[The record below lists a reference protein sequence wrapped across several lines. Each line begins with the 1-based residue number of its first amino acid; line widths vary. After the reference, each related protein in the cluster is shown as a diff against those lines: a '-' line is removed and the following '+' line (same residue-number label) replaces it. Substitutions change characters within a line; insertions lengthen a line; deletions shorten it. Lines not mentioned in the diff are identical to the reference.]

1 MKFTLDKRSLHNRY
15 GMARK
20 SRKNT
25 GAVIEAPVQ
34 ISNYFP
40 TAIYVRLSI
49 ENSGKDDDGDSIANQ
64 ISFCKAYLAEHTD
77 LKLYDIYEDNGEKG
91 TNFDR
96 PEFKRMMDDI
106 RSGKVKCVLVKDLS
120 RFGRDYI
127 EAGEY
132 LEKIFPFMGIRFISI
147 TDGYDSLNCDDAES
161 ALMIPLKNM
170 INDVYAKDISR
181 KIITSFRARQEK
193 GEFLP
198 AFAPYGYVKSKEV
211 AYRYEI
217 DQETA
222 PYVRMI
228 FEWKAEGVSHN
239 EICKRLNDMGA
250 VTPARRK
257 VDLGI
262 WRAEK
267 YKHTVWHGRTII
279 DIMKNPTYTGCIV
292 YGRIPKSLYEG
303 IKMHRAP
310 EEEWRYVPDAHEPI
324 ISQELFD
331 KVQKMF
337 ADRAEKFKAKMD
349 ENAPLRELVTN
360 HFKGKIYCGDCG
372 KRMRFV
378 KPTDK
383 RYPVDQDHAVYVCGG
398 YLDSGYSR
406 CSRHSIRYP
415 VVADA
420 VLAAINI
427 QLELALKQEQLIRQ
441 MRGSVKEKNLIDK
454 YVGQINYLSQEL
466 KKLNGKREALF
477 ENFAEGILDEAEYQF
492 AKKKYD
498 EEAKEIEKKLT
509 VEKAKK
515 VQLDDILSLS
525 NEWLVAIHKAEN
537 VTEIDAGLVKH
548 LVSSVKIFEDNRVEV
563 ELNFCDQRNIF
574 NRIIAEM
581 AGEANE

>member
-1 MKFTLDKRSLHNRY
+1 M
-15 GMARK
+15 
-20 SRKNT
+20 
-25 GAVIEAPVQ
+25 
-34 ISNYFP
+34 SNK
-40 TAIYVRLSI
+40 IYNACIYARLSR
-49 ENSGKDDDGDSIANQ
+49 DDGDKLESDSITNQ
-64 ISFCKAYLAEHTD
+64 KALIRDFLSKHPEIHVVSEKTD
-77 LKLYDIYEDNGEKG
+77 DGYSGV
-91 TNFDR
+91 NFDR

-147 TDGYDSLNCDDAES
+147 TDGYDSLTCDDAEG

-211 AYRYEI
+211 AYRYEV

-239 EICKRLNDMGA
+239 EICKRLNAMGA

-262 WRAEK
+262 WRAER
-267 YKHTVWHGRTII
+267 YKNTVWFGRTII
-279 DIMKNPTYTGCIV
+279 DILKNPTYTGCIV

-310 EEEWRYVPDAHEPI
+310 EEEWRYVPNAHEPI

-337 ADRAEKFKAKMD
+337 ADRAKKFQKKMN

-383 RYPVDQDHAVYVCGG
+383 RYPIDQNHAVYVCGG

-415 VVADA
+415 LVAEA
-420 VLAAINI
+420 VLAAIKV
-427 QLELALKQEQLIRQ
+427 QLEFALKQEQFIRQ
-441 MRGSVKEKNLIDK
+441 MRGSVREKNLIDK
-454 YVGQINYLSQEL
+454 YVGRINYLSQEL
-466 KKLNGKREALF
+466 KKINGKRESLF

-498 EEAKEIEKKLT
+498 DEAADMEKKLA

-515 VQLDDILSLS
+515 AQLDDVLLLS
-525 NEWLVAIHKAEN
+525 NEWLGAIHQAEN
-537 VTEIDAGLVKH
+537 IAEIDSDLVKY
-548 LVSSVKIFEDNRVEV
+548 LISSVKVFEDNRVEV
-563 ELNFCDQRNIF
+563 ELNFAEQRNIF
-574 NRIIAEM
+574 NLIIAEM
-581 AGEANE
+581 AGDGHE

>member
-1 MKFTLDKRSLHNRY
+1 
-15 GMARK
+15 MARK

-25 GAVIEAPVQ
+25 GVVIEIPVQ
-34 ISNYFP
+34 TSNCFS

-106 RSGKVKCVLVKDLS
+106 RSCKVKCVLVKDLS

-127 EAGEY
+127 ETGEY

-147 TDGYDSLNCDDAES
+147 TDGYDSLTCDDAEG

-310 EEEWRYVPDAHEPI
+310 KEEWRYVPDAHEPI

-337 ADRAEKFKAKMD
+337 ADRAEKLKSKMD

-415 VVADA
+415 VVADV
-420 VLAAINI
+420 VLAAIKM

-466 KKLNGKREALF
+466 KKINGKREALF

-492 AKKKYD
+492 TKKKYD
-498 EEAKEIEKKLT
+498 DEAAIIEKRLAA
-509 VEKAKK
+509 EKAKK
-515 VQLDDILSLS
+515 SQLDDVLSLS
-525 NEWLVAIHKAEN
+525 NEWLSAIHQAEN
-537 VTEIDAGLVKH
+537 VTEIDSDLVKH

-563 ELNFCDQRNIF
+563 ELNFGDQRNIF

>member
-1 MKFTLDKRSLHNRY
+1 
-15 GMARK
+15 MARK

-64 ISFCKAYLAEHTD
+64 ISFCKVYLAEHTD

-466 KKLNGKREALF
+466 KKTNSKREALF

-525 NEWLVAIHKAEN
+525 NEWLEAIHKAEN

-563 ELNFCDQRNIF
+563 ELYFGDQRNIF

>member
-1 MKFTLDKRSLHNRY
+1 
-15 GMARK
+15 MARK

-25 GAVIEAPVQ
+25 GAVIETPVQ
-34 ISNYFP
+34 TSNYFS

-106 RSGKVKCVLVKDLS
+106 RGGKVKCVLVKDLS

-127 EAGEY
+127 EAGKY

-147 TDGYDSLNCDDAES
+147 TDGYDSLTCDDAEG

-211 AYRYEI
+211 AYRYEV

-257 VDLGI
+257 IDLGI

-420 VLAAINI
+420 VLAAINM

-454 YVGQINYLSQEL
+454 YVGQINYLSQKL
-466 KKLNGKREALF
+466 KRINNKREDLF

-492 AKKKYD
+492 SKKKYD
-498 EEAKEIEKKLT
+498 DEAEEIEKKLT

-548 LVSSVKIFEDNRVEV
+548 LVSSVKIFDDNRVEV
-563 ELNFCDQRNIF
+563 ELNFGDQRNIF

>member
-1 MKFTLDKRSLHNRY
+1 
-15 GMARK
+15 MARK
-20 SRKNT
+20 SRKTT

-34 ISNYFP
+34 ESNYFS

-77 LKLYDIYEDNGEKG
+77 LKLCGIYEDNGEKG

-106 RSGKVKCVLVKDLS
+106 RNGKIKCVLVKDLS

-147 TDGYDSLNCDDAES
+147 TDGYDSLTCDDAEGT
-161 ALMIPLKNM
+161 LMIPLKNM

-228 FEWKAEGVSHN
+228 YEWKADCVSHN
-239 EICKRLNDMGA
+239 EICKRLNEMGA

-267 YKHTVWHGRTII
+267 YKNTVWFGRTII
-279 DIMKNPTYTGCIV
+279 DILKNPTYTGCIV

-337 ADRAEKFKAKMD
+337 ADRAKSFKAKMD
-349 ENAPLRELVTN
+349 KNAPLRELVTN

-378 KPTDK
+378 KPTDR
-383 RYPVDQDHAVYVCGG
+383 RYPVDQDHAIYVCGG

-415 VVADA
+415 VVAEA
-420 VLAAINI
+420 VLAAIKV
-427 QLELALKQEQLIRQ
+427 QLDFALKQEQLIRQ
-441 MRGSVKEKNLIDK
+441 MRGSEREKNLIDK

-466 KKLNGKREALF
+466 KKINGKRESLF

-498 EEAKEIEKKLT
+498 DEAAEIEKKLT
-509 VEKAKK
+509 VERAKK
-515 VQLDDILSLS
+515 TQLDDVLSLS
-525 NEWLVAIHKAEN
+525 NEWLGAIHQAEDI
-537 VTEIDAGLVKH
+537 TEIDSESVKH
-548 LVSSVKIFEDNRVEV
+548 LVSSVKVFEDNRVEV
-563 ELNFCDQRNIF
+563 ELNFAEQRNIF
-574 NRIIAEM
+574 NLIIAEM
-581 AGEANE
+581 AGDGHE

>member
-1 MKFTLDKRSLHNRY
+1 
-15 GMARK
+15 MARK

-25 GAVIEAPVQ
+25 GAVIETPAQ
-34 ISNYFP
+34 ASSYFS

-77 LKLYDIYEDNGEKG
+77 LKLYGIYEDNGEKG

-106 RSGKVKCVLVKDLS
+106 RGGKVKCVLVKDLS

-147 TDGYDSLNCDDAES
+147 TDGYDSLTCDDAEG

-324 ISQELFD
+324 VSQELFD

-383 RYPVDQDHAVYVCGG
+383 RYPIDQKHAVYVCGG

-415 VVADA
+415 IVANA
-420 VLAAINI
+420 VLAAINM

-441 MRGSVKEKNLIDK
+441 MRGSVREKSLIDK

-466 KKLNGKREALF
+466 KKINGKREALF
-477 ENFAEGILDEAEYQF
+477 EKFAEGFLDEAEYQF

-498 EEAKEIEKKLT
+498 DKATEIEKKLT

-525 NEWLVAIHKAEN
+525 NEWLEAIHKAEN
-537 VTEIDAGLVKH
+537 ITEIDAGLVKY
-548 LVSSVKIFEDNRVEV
+548 LVSSVKIFEDNRIEV
-563 ELNFCDQRNIF
+563 ELNFGDQRNIF

>member
-1 MKFTLDKRSLHNRY
+1 
-15 GMARK
+15 MARK
-20 SRKNT
+20 SRKTT
-25 GAVIEAPVQ
+25 GAVIEAPIQ
-34 ISNYFP
+34 ESNYFS

-77 LKLYDIYEDNGEKG
+77 LKLYGIYEDNGEKG

-106 RSGKVKCVLVKDLS
+106 RTGKVKCVLVKDLS

-147 TDGYDSLNCDDAES
+147 TDGYDSLTCDDAEG

-228 FEWKAEGVSHN
+228 YEWKADGVSHN
-239 EICKRLNDMGA
+239 EICKRLNEMGA

-267 YKHTVWHGRTII
+267 YKNTVWFGRTII
-279 DIMKNPTYTGCIV
+279 DILKNPTYTGCIV

-337 ADRAEKFKAKMD
+337 ADRAKNFKAKMD
-349 ENAPLRELVTN
+349 KNAPLRELVTN

-378 KPTDK
+378 KPTDR
-383 RYPVDQDHAVYVCGG
+383 RYPVDQDHAIYVCGG

-415 VVADA
+415 VVAEA
-420 VLAAINI
+420 VLAAIKV
-427 QLELALKQEQLIRQ
+427 QLDFALKQEQLIRQ
-441 MRGSVKEKNLIDK
+441 MRGSEREKNLIDK

-466 KKLNGKREALF
+466 KKINGKRESLF
-477 ENFAEGILDEAEYQF
+477 ENFAEGILDETEYQF

-498 EEAKEIEKKLT
+498 EEAADMEKKLA

-515 VQLDDILSLS
+515 VQLDDVLSLS
-525 NEWLVAIHKAEN
+525 NEWLGAIQQAEN
-537 VTEIDAGLVKH
+537 ITEIDSGLVKH
-548 LVSSVKIFEDNRVEV
+548 LVRSVKVFEDNRVEV
-563 ELNFCDQRNIF
+563 ELNFAEQRNIF
-574 NRIIAEM
+574 NLIIAEM
-581 AGEANE
+581 VGDGHE

>member
-1 MKFTLDKRSLHNRY
+1 
-15 GMARK
+15 MARK

-25 GAVIEAPVQ
+25 GVVIETPVQ
-34 ISNYFP
+34 TSNYFS

-49 ENSGKDDDGDSIANQ
+49 ENSGKDDDGDSIVNQ

-106 RSGKVKCVLVKDLS
+106 RGGKVKCVLVKDLS
-120 RFGRDYI
+120 RFGRNYI

-147 TDGYDSLNCDDAES
+147 TDGYDSLTCDDAEG
-161 ALMIPLKNM
+161 ALLIPLKNM

-211 AYRYEI
+211 AYRYEV

-324 ISQELFD
+324 VSQELFD

-383 RYPVDQDHAVYVCGG
+383 RYPIDQKHAVYVCGG

-415 VVADA
+415 VVADV

-466 KKLNGKREALF
+466 KKINSKRESLF

-498 EEAKEIEKKLT
+498 DEAAETEKKLT
-509 VEKAKK
+509 AEKAKK

-525 NEWLVAIHKAEN
+525 NEWLEAIHKAEN
-537 VTEIDAGLVKH
+537 ITEIDVGLVKH

-563 ELNFCDQRNIF
+563 ELNFGDQRNIF

-581 AGEANE
+581 AGEAK

>member
-1 MKFTLDKRSLHNRY
+1 
-15 GMARK
+15 MARK

-96 PEFKRMMDDI
+96 PAFKRMMDDI
-106 RSGKVKCVLVKDLS
+106 RGGKVKCVLVKDLS
-120 RFGRDYI
+120 RFDRDYI
-127 EAGEY
+127 EVGEY
-132 LEKIFPFMGIRFISI
+132 LEKIFPFIGIRFISI
-147 TDGYDSLNCDDAES
+147 TDGYDSLTCDDAES

-324 ISQELFD
+324 VSQELFD

-383 RYPVDQDHAVYVCGG
+383 RYPVNQDHAVYVCGG

-420 VLAAINI
+420 VLAAIII

-441 MRGSVKEKNLIDK
+441 MRGSAREKNLIDK

-466 KKLNGKREALF
+466 KKTNSKREALF

-525 NEWLVAIHKAEN
+525 NEWLVAIHEAEN

-563 ELNFCDQRNIF
+563 ELNFRDQRNIF
-574 NRIIAEM
+574 NRIIVEM

>member
-1 MKFTLDKRSLHNRY
+1 
-15 GMARK
+15 MARK

-25 GAVIEAPVQ
+25 GAVIETPVQ
-34 ISNYFP
+34 TSNYFS

-106 RSGKVKCVLVKDLS
+106 RGGKVKCVLVKDLS

-127 EAGEY
+127 EAGKY

-147 TDGYDSLNCDDAES
+147 TDGYDSLTCDDAEG

-211 AYRYEI
+211 AYRYEV

-257 VDLGI
+257 IDLGI

-420 VLAAINI
+420 VLAAINM

-454 YVGQINYLSQEL
+454 YVGQINYLSQKL
-466 KKLNGKREALF
+466 KRINSKREDLF

-492 AKKKYD
+492 SKKKYD
-498 EEAKEIEKKLT
+498 DEAEEIEKKLT

-548 LVSSVKIFEDNRVEV
+548 LVSSVKIFDDNRVEV
-563 ELNFCDQRNIF
+563 ELNFGDQRNIF

>member
-1 MKFTLDKRSLHNRY
+1 
-15 GMARK
+15 MARK
-20 SRKNT
+20 SRKTT
-25 GAVIEAPVQ
+25 GAVIEASVQ
-34 ISNYFP
+34 ESSCFS

-64 ISFCKAYLAEHTD
+64 IEFCKAYLAEHAD
-77 LKLYDIYEDNGEKG
+77 LKFYKIYEDNGEKG

-120 RFGRDYI
+120 RFSRDYI

-147 TDGYDSLNCDDAES
+147 TDGYDSLTCGDAES

-198 AFAPYGYVKSKEV
+198 AFAPYGYVKSKKV

-217 DQETA
+217 DKETA

-228 FEWKAEGVSHN
+228 FEWKAKGVSHN
-239 EICKRLNDMGA
+239 EICKKLNDMGA

-267 YKHTVWHGRTII
+267 YKHTVWFGRTII
-279 DIMKNPTYTGCIV
+279 DILKNPTYTGCIV

-310 EEEWRYVPDAHEPI
+310 EEEWRYVLDAHEPI
-324 ISQELFD
+324 VSQELFD
-331 KVQKMF
+331 KVQQMF
-337 ADRAEKFKAKMD
+337 EDRAKKFQKKMD

-360 HFKGKIYCGDCG
+360 HFRGKIYCGDCG

-383 RYPVDQDHAVYVCGG
+383 RYPIDQDHATYVCGG

-406 CSRHSIRYP
+406 CSRHSIKYP
-415 VVADA
+415 IVANA
-420 VLAAINI
+420 VLTAINVH
-427 QLELALKQEQLIRQ
+427 LEFCLKQEQLIRQ
-441 MRGSVKEKNLIDK
+441 MRGSVREKNLIDK

-466 KKLNGKREALF
+466 KKINSKREALF
-477 ENFAEGILDEAEYQF
+477 ENFAEGILDDAEYQF

-498 EEAKEIEKKLT
+498 DEATEIEKKLT

-515 VQLDDILSLS
+515 TQLDDVLSLS
-525 NEWLVAIHKAEN
+525 NEWLGAIRQAES
-537 VTEIDAGLVKH
+537 VTEIDSDLVKH
-548 LVSSVKIFEDNRVEV
+548 LVSSVKIFNDNRVEV
-563 ELNFCDQRNIF
+563 ELNFAEQRNVF
-574 NRIIAEM
+574 NLIIAEM
-581 AGEANE
+581 AGDKHE

>member
-1 MKFTLDKRSLHNRY
+1 
-15 GMARK
+15 MARK

-25 GAVIEAPVQ
+25 GAVIEAPAQ
-34 ISNYFP
+34 AGSYFS

-106 RSGKVKCVLVKDLS
+106 RGGKVKCVLVKDLS

-147 TDGYDSLNCDDAES
+147 TDGYDSLTCDDAEG

-211 AYRYEI
+211 AYRYEV
-217 DQETA
+217 DRETA

-267 YKHTVWHGRTII
+267 YKNTVWFGRTII
-279 DIMKNPTYTGCIV
+279 DILKNPTYTGCIV

-310 EEEWRYVPDAHEPI
+310 EEEWRYVPNAHEPI
-324 ISQELFD
+324 VSQELFD

-337 ADRAEKFKAKMD
+337 ADRAERFKAKMD
-349 ENAPLRELVTN
+349 ENASLRELVTN

-420 VLAAINI
+420 VLAAIKM

-454 YVGQINYLSQEL
+454 YIGHVNYLSQEL
-466 KKLNGKREALF
+466 KRINSKREDLF

-498 EEAKEIEKKLT
+498 DEAAEIEKKLT

-525 NEWLVAIHKAEN
+525 NEWLGAIHKAEN
-537 VTEIDAGLVKH
+537 ITDIDAGLVKY
-548 LVSSVKIFEDNRVEV
+548 LVGSVKIFEDNRVEV
-563 ELNFCDQRNIF
+563 ELNFGEQRNNF

>member
-1 MKFTLDKRSLHNRY
+1 
-15 GMARK
+15 MARK

-64 ISFCKAYLAEHTD
+64 ISFCKAYLTEHTD

-147 TDGYDSLNCDDAES
+147 TDGYDSLNCDDAEG

-198 AFAPYGYVKSKEV
+198 AFAPYGYVKSKKV

-324 ISQELFD
+324 VSQELFD

-383 RYPVDQDHAVYVCGG
+383 RYPIDQDHAVYVCGG

-498 EEAKEIEKKLT
+498 DEAAEIEKKLT

-537 VTEIDAGLVKH
+537 VTEIDVGLVKH
-548 LVSSVKIFEDNRVEV
+548 MISAVKIFEDNRVEV
-563 ELNFCDQRNIF
+563 ELNFGDQRNIF

>member
-1 MKFTLDKRSLHNRY
+1 
-15 GMARK
+15 MARK
-20 SRKNT
+20 SRKNADILT
-25 GAVIEAPVQ
+25 ETPVQ
-34 ISNYFP
+34 ESSFYS
-40 TAIYVRLSI
+40 TAIYARLSI

-64 ISFCKAYLAEHTD
+64 ISFCRAYLEELKD
-77 LKLYDIYEDNGEKG
+77 LKLYGIYEDNGEKG

-96 PEFKRMMDDI
+96 PEFQRMMDDI
-106 RSGKVKCVLVKDLS
+106 RRGKVKCVLVKDLS

-127 EAGEY
+127 EAGEL

-147 TDGYDSLNCDDAES
+147 TDGYDSLTSDDAEG

-198 AFAPYGYVKSKEV
+198 AFAPYGYLKSKTE

-217 DQETA
+217 DEVTA
-222 PYVRMI
+222 PYVKMI
-228 FEWKAEGVSHN
+228 FEWKAEGISHN
-239 EICKRLNDMGA
+239 EICRRLNEMGA

-267 YKHTVWHGRTII
+267 YKHTVWFGRTII
-279 DIMKNPTYTGCIV
+279 DILKNPTYTGCIV

-310 EEEWRYVPDAHEPI
+310 EDEWRYVPDAHEPI

-331 KVQKMF
+331 KVQQMF
-337 ADRAEKFKAKMD
+337 ADRAEKFKKKMD
-349 ENAPLRELVTN
+349 ENAELRELIMN
-360 HFKGKIYCGDCG
+360 PLKGKIYCGDCR

-383 RYPVDQDHAVYVCGG
+383 RYPIDQDHAIYVCGG

-415 VVADA
+415 LVADA
-420 VLAAINI
+420 VMAVVKV
-427 QLELALKQEQLIRQ
+427 QTELALKQEQLIRQ

-454 YVGQINYLSQEL
+454 YVGQVNYLNQEL
-466 KKLNGKREALF
+466 KKINARRECLF
-477 ENFAEGILDEAEYQF
+477 ENFAEGILDEKEYQF
-492 AKKKYD
+492 AKEKYD
-498 EEAKEIEKKLT
+498 EEASALDKKLKAAT
-509 VEKAKK
+509 AKK
-515 VQLDDILSLS
+515 NQLDSVLSFD
-525 NEWLVAIHKAEN
+525 NKWLVAMHEAEN
-537 VTEIDAGLVKH
+537 ASEMNESLVKS
-548 LVSSVKIFEDNRVEV
+548 LINKVMVFEDNRVEV
-563 ELNFCDQRNIF
+563 ELNFAEDRDIF
-574 NRIIAEM
+574 QDIVTEM
-581 AGEANE
+581 AGGSHE

>member
-1 MKFTLDKRSLHNRY
+1 
-15 GMARK
+15 MARK
-20 SRKNT
+20 SRKTT

-64 ISFCKAYLAEHTD
+64 ISFCKAYLTEHTD

-383 RYPVDQDHAVYVCGG
+383 RYPIDQDHAVYVCGG

-466 KKLNGKREALF
+466 KKINGKREALF

-498 EEAKEIEKKLT
+498 DEAAEIEKKLT

-563 ELNFCDQRNIF
+563 ELYFGDQRNIF

>member
-1 MKFTLDKRSLHNRY
+1 
-15 GMARK
+15 MARK

-466 KKLNGKREALF
+466 KKINGKRESLF
-477 ENFAEGILDEAEYQF
+477 ENFAEDILDEAEYQF
-492 AKKKYD
+492 SKKKYD
-498 EEAKEIEKKLT
+498 DEAEEIEKTLT

-563 ELNFCDQRNIF
+563 ELYFGDQRNIF

>member
-1 MKFTLDKRSLHNRY
+1 
-15 GMARK
+15 MARK

-34 ISNYFP
+34 ISNYFS

-96 PEFKRMMDDI
+96 PAFKRMMDDI
-106 RSGKVKCVLVKDLS
+106 RGGKVKCVLVKDLS

-420 VLAAINI
+420 VLAAINM

-441 MRGSVKEKNLIDK
+441 MRGSVREKSLIDK
-454 YVGQINYLSQEL
+454 YVGKINYLSQEL
-466 KKLNGKREALF
+466 KKINNKRESLF

-537 VTEIDAGLVKH
+537 ITEIDAGLVKH

-563 ELNFCDQRNIF
+563 ELYFGDQRNIF

>member
-1 MKFTLDKRSLHNRY
+1 
-15 GMARK
+15 MARK

-64 ISFCKAYLAEHTD
+64 ISFCKAYLTEHTD

-106 RSGKVKCVLVKDLS
+106 RGGKVKCVLVKDLS

-147 TDGYDSLNCDDAES
+147 TDGYDSLNCDDAEG

-198 AFAPYGYVKSKEV
+198 AFAPYGYVKSKKV

-324 ISQELFD
+324 VSQELFD

-383 RYPVDQDHAVYVCGG
+383 RYPIDQDHAVYVCGG

-498 EEAKEIEKKLT
+498 DEAAEIEKKLT

-537 VTEIDAGLVKH
+537 VTEIDVGLVKH
-548 LVSSVKIFEDNRVEV
+548 MISAVKIFEDNRVEV
-563 ELNFCDQRNIF
+563 ELNFGDQRNIF

>member
-1 MKFTLDKRSLHNRY
+1 
-15 GMARK
+15 MARK

-25 GAVIEAPVQ
+25 GVVIETPVQ
-34 ISNYFP
+34 TSNYFS

-106 RSGKVKCVLVKDLS
+106 RGGKVKCVLVKDLS

-147 TDGYDSLNCDDAES
+147 TDGYDSLTCDDAEG
-161 ALMIPLKNM
+161 ALLIPLKNM

-211 AYRYEI
+211 AYRYEV

-324 ISQELFD
+324 VSQELFD

-383 RYPVDQDHAVYVCGG
+383 RYPIDQKHAVYVCGG

-466 KKLNGKREALF
+466 KKINSKRESLF

-498 EEAKEIEKKLT
+498 DEAAETEKRLT
-509 VEKAKK
+509 AEKAKK

-525 NEWLVAIHKAEN
+525 NEWLEAIHKAEN
-537 VTEIDAGLVKH
+537 ITEIDVGLVKH

-563 ELNFCDQRNIF
+563 ELNFGDQRNIF

-581 AGEANE
+581 AGEAK

>member
-1 MKFTLDKRSLHNRY
+1 
-15 GMARK
+15 MARK

-25 GAVIEAPVQ
+25 DAVIETPAQ
-34 ISNYFP
+34 TSSYFS
-40 TAIYVRLSI
+40 TAIYIRLSI
-49 ENSGKDDDGDSIANQ
+49 ENSGKDDDGDSITNQ

-106 RSGKVKCVLVKDLS
+106 RGGKVKCVLVKDLS

-147 TDGYDSLNCDDAES
+147 TDGYDSLTCDDAEG

-257 VDLGI
+257 VDIGI

-324 ISQELFD
+324 VSQELFD

-420 VLAAINI
+420 VLAAIII

-441 MRGSVKEKNLIDK
+441 MRGSVREKNLIDK

-466 KKLNGKREALF
+466 KKTNSKREALF

-525 NEWLVAIHKAEN
+525 NEWLMTIHKAEN
-537 VTEIDAGLVKH
+537 VIEIDAGLVKH

-563 ELNFCDQRNIF
+563 ELNFGDQRNIF

>member
-1 MKFTLDKRSLHNRY
+1 
-15 GMARK
+15 MARK
-20 SRKNT
+20 SRKNADILT
-25 GAVIEAPVQ
+25 VTPVQ
-34 ISNYFP
+34 ESSFYS
-40 TAIYVRLSI
+40 TAIYARLSI

-64 ISFCKAYLAEHTD
+64 ISFCRAYLEEHKD
-77 LKLYDIYEDNGEKG
+77 LKLYGIYEDNGEKG

-96 PEFKRMMDDI
+96 PEFQRMMDDI
-106 RSGKVKCVLVKDLS
+106 RNGKVKCVLVKDLS

-127 EAGEY
+127 EAGEL

-147 TDGYDSLNCDDAES
+147 TDGYDSLTSDDAEG

-198 AFAPYGYVKSKEV
+198 TFAPYGYLKSKTE

-217 DQETA
+217 DEVTA
-222 PYVRMI
+222 PYVKMI

-239 EICKRLNDMGA
+239 EICKRLNEMGA

-262 WRAEK
+262 WKAEK
-267 YKHTVWHGRTII
+267 YRHTVWFGRTII
-279 DIMKNPTYTGCIV
+279 DILKNPTYTGCIV

-310 EEEWRYVPDAHEPI
+310 EDEWRYVPDAHEPI

-331 KVQKMF
+331 TVQQMF
-337 ADRAEKFKAKMD
+337 TDRAEKFKKKMD
-349 ENAPLRELVTN
+349 ENAELRELITN
-360 HFKGKIYCGDCG
+360 PLKGKIYCGDCG

-383 RYPVDQDHAVYVCGG
+383 RYPVDQDHAIYVCGG

-415 VVADA
+415 LVADA
-420 VLAAINI
+420 VMAVVKI
-427 QLELALKQEQLIRQ
+427 QIELALKQEQLIRQ

-454 YVGQINYLSQEL
+454 YVGQINYLNQEL
-466 KKLNGKREALF
+466 KKINARREGLF
-477 ENFAEGILDEAEYQF
+477 ENFAEGILDEKEYQF
-492 AKKKYD
+492 AKEKYD
-498 EEAKEIEKKLT
+498 QEASALDKKLK
-509 VEKAKK
+509 VASAKK
-515 VQLDDILSLS
+515 NQLDSVLSFD
-525 NEWLVAIHKAEN
+525 NKWLAAMHEAEN
-537 VTEIDAGLVKH
+537 AAEMNETLVKS
-548 LVSSVKIFEDNRVEV
+548 LISKVMIFEDSRVEV
-563 ELNFCDQRNIF
+563 ELNFAEDRDIFQNIVT
-574 NRIIAEM
+574 EM
-581 AGEANE
+581 VGGSHE

>member
-1 MKFTLDKRSLHNRY
+1 
-15 GMARK
+15 MARK

-239 EICKRLNDMGA
+239 EICKRLNDMGT

-420 VLAAINI
+420 VLAAINM

-441 MRGSVKEKNLIDK
+441 MRGSVREKSLIDK

-466 KKLNGKREALF
+466 KKINNKRESLF

-498 EEAKEIEKKLT
+498 DEAAEIERKLT

-525 NEWLVAIHKAEN
+525 NEWLEAIHKAEN
-537 VTEIDAGLVKH
+537 ITEIDAGLVKH
-548 LVSSVKIFEDNRVEV
+548 LVSSVKIFEDNRIEV
-563 ELNFCDQRNIF
+563 KLNFGDQRNIF

>member
-1 MKFTLDKRSLHNRY
+1 
-15 GMARK
+15 MARK

-34 ISNYFP
+34 ISNYFS

-64 ISFCKAYLAEHTD
+64 ISFCKAYLTEHTD

-147 TDGYDSLNCDDAES
+147 TDGYDSLNCDDAEG

-198 AFAPYGYVKSKEV
+198 AFAPYGYVKSKKV

-324 ISQELFD
+324 VSQELFD

-383 RYPVDQDHAVYVCGG
+383 RYPIDQDHAVYVCGG

-498 EEAKEIEKKLT
+498 DEAAEIEKKLT

-537 VTEIDAGLVKH
+537 VTEIDVGLVKH
-548 LVSSVKIFEDNRVEV
+548 MISAVKIFEDNRVEV
-563 ELNFCDQRNIF
+563 ELNFGDQRNIF

>member
-1 MKFTLDKRSLHNRY
+1 
-15 GMARK
+15 MARK

-25 GAVIEAPVQ
+25 GAVIETPAQ
-34 ISNYFP
+34 ASSYFS

-77 LKLYDIYEDNGEKG
+77 LKLYGIYEDNGEKG

-147 TDGYDSLNCDDAES
+147 TDGYDSLTCDDAES

-211 AYRYEI
+211 AYRYEV

-324 ISQELFD
+324 VSQELFD

-383 RYPVDQDHAVYVCGG
+383 RYPIDQKHAVYVCGG

-415 VVADA
+415 IVANA
-420 VLAAINI
+420 VLAAINM

-441 MRGSVKEKNLIDK
+441 MRGSVREKSLIDK

-466 KKLNGKREALF
+466 KKINGKREALF
-477 ENFAEGILDEAEYQF
+477 EKFAEGFLDEAEYQF

-498 EEAKEIEKKLT
+498 DKATEIEKKLT

-525 NEWLVAIHKAEN
+525 NEWLEAIHKAEN
-537 VTEIDAGLVKH
+537 ITEIDAGLVKY
-548 LVSSVKIFEDNRVEV
+548 LVSSVKIFEDNRIEV
-563 ELNFCDQRNIF
+563 ELNFGDQRNIF

>member
-1 MKFTLDKRSLHNRY
+1 
-15 GMARK
+15 MARK

-441 MRGSVKEKNLIDK
+441 MRGSVREKNLIDK

-466 KKLNGKREALF
+466 KKINNKREALF

-537 VTEIDAGLVKH
+537 ITEIDAGLVKH

>member
-1 MKFTLDKRSLHNRY
+1 
-15 GMARK
+15 MARK

-25 GAVIEAPVQ
+25 DAVIEAPVQ

-40 TAIYVRLSI
+40 TATYVRLSI

-106 RSGKVKCVLVKDLS
+106 RGGKVKCVLVKDLS

-420 VLAAINI
+420 VLAAINM

-441 MRGSVKEKNLIDK
+441 MRGSVREKSLIDK
-454 YVGQINYLSQEL
+454 YVGQINYLSQER
-466 KKLNGKREALF
+466 KKINNKRESLF

-498 EEAKEIEKKLT
+498 DEAAEIERKLT

-525 NEWLVAIHKAEN
+525 NEWLEAIHKAEN
-537 VTEIDAGLVKH
+537 ITEIDAGLVKH

-563 ELNFCDQRNIF
+563 ELNFGDQRNIF

>member
-1 MKFTLDKRSLHNRY
+1 
-15 GMARK
+15 MARK

-64 ISFCKAYLAEHTD
+64 ISFCKAYLTEHTD

-147 TDGYDSLNCDDAES
+147 TDGYDSLNCDDAEG

-198 AFAPYGYVKSKEV
+198 AFAPYGYVKSKKV

-324 ISQELFD
+324 VSQELFD

-420 VLAAINI
+420 VLAAINM

-441 MRGSVKEKNLIDK
+441 MRGSAREKNLIDK

-466 KKLNGKREALF
+466 KKTNSKREALF

-537 VTEIDAGLVKH
+537 VTEIDVGLVKH
-548 LVSSVKIFEDNRVEV
+548 MISAVKIFEDNRVEV
-563 ELNFCDQRNIF
+563 ELNFGDQRNIF